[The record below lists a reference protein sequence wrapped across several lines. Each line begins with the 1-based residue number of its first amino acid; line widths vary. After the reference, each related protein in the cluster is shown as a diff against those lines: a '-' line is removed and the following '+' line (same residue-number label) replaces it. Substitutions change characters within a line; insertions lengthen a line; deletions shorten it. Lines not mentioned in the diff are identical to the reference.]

1 MAFIYRSKSLSSASH
16 PSSLHLQR
24 RLPGKGCGNKSRQT
38 LLRAGARMG
47 FSWGRAAKG
56 CLMEQRGELSF
67 QGTLGGLAHRPLW
80 VGDARLGWSWV
91 VMGAGDQGSGSE
103 ALCGRDG

>member
-1 MAFIYRSKSLSSASH
+1 
-16 PSSLHLQR
+16 
-24 RLPGKGCGNKSRQT
+24 
-38 LLRAGARMG
+38 MG

-56 CLMEQRGELSF
+56 CLVEQRGELSF